1 MRFCTQDVCKTTI
14 FYADKMVER
23 VSREQV
29 RIGSKWWQRW
39 KFRKI
44 FQKSKL
50 HICAFWCRYLNL
62 DDNGW
67 NIHFHKTFPQNNN
80 GKFRVS
86 KSLCLAINNI
96 DHVLQYI
103 QPFVAVSTTLGW
115 GQNWYTM
122 KHIWSIYKDTFLVFF
137 KLWTQWMLSYWQPT
151 LLFCLAQT

>member
-1 MRFCTQDVCKTTI
+1 MWNI
-14 FYADKMVER
+14 FLKSTLHKCILMQR
-23 VSREQV
+23 LKS
-29 RIGSKWWQRW
+29 WWQW
-39 KFRKI
+39 LKY
-44 FQKSKL
+44 QLS
-50 HICAFWCRYLNL
+50 
-62 DDNGW
+62 
-67 NIHFHKTFPQNNN
+67 KTFPQNNN

-151 LLFCLAQT
+151 LLFCLAQTWDALMCFWSSQTDLPAVSIYILLVCLRALQINIR